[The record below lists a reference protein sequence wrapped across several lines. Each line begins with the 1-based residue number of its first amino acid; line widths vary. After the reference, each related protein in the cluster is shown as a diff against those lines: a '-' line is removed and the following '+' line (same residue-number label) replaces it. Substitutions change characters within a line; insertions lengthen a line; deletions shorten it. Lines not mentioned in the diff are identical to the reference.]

1 MLLLGQLESSRGRLD
16 QAIADFRRA
25 VELAPDN
32 LRARFA
38 LAQEI
43 ERAAGQNADAEAQ
56 QLLEDLLS
64 RRPENLP
71 VLVERTRL
79 AVKRADARALQ
90 DSVTRLAKF
99 VDTWPPVAVEQFRDL
114 ERAAA
119 ASNFAAAAPA
129 IARLRNVLV
138 RVPSFREGF
147 SEVRTSAELIGEPF
161 VGFLRLAAA
170 KPRTVA
176 AGSGARVRPAIHRSG
191 RSGPSRPPLTA
202 FSPNGSDAA
211 AIFAIDARGVR
222 RIDAPGPTFA
232 PADFGPAASSAA
244 SVVPLDWNRD
254 YRMDLGDCRPRGNPA
269 ARFKR
274 ATARSP
280 TRPPMRREARR

>member
-1 MLLLGQLESSRGRLD
+1 MRSRRRSSG
-16 QAIADFRRA
+16 
-25 VELAPDN
+25 PP
-32 LRARFA
+32 
-38 LAQEI
+38 
-43 ERAAGQNADAEAQ
+43 GQNADAEAQ

-119 ASNFAAAAPA
+119 ASNFTAAAPA

-161 VGFLRLAAA
+161 VGFLRLPPPSPAPSPPDQALSFA
-170 KPRTVA
+170 RQSIGV
-176 AGSGARVRPAIHRSG
+176 GRVRA
-191 RSGPSRPPLTA
+191 SRPP
-202 FSPNGSDAA
+202 
-211 AIFAIDARGVR
+211 
-222 RIDAPGPTFA
+222 
-232 PADFGPAASSAA
+232 
-244 SVVPLDWNRD
+244 
-254 YRMDLGDCRPRGNPA
+254 
-269 ARFKR
+269 
-274 ATARSP
+274 
-280 TRPPMRREARR
+280 

>member
-1 MLLLGQLESSRGRLD
+1 MPREPAAWANLGLTHLRLGDFDPALQAIQRAVALAPSSSDVVLLLGQLESSRGRLD

-25 VELAPDN
+25 VELDPNN

-43 ERAAGQNADAEAQ
+43 ERAAGPNADAEAQ

-79 AVKRADARALQ
+79 AVKRADARSLQ
-90 DSVTRLAKF
+90 DSVTRLAKS
-99 VDTWPPVAVEQFRDL
+99 VDTWPPVAAEQFRDL
-114 ERAAA
+114 ERAAE
-119 ASNFAAAAPA
+119 ASNFTAAAPA

-161 VGFLRLAAA
+161 VRFLGLPPPSPAPSPPDEALA
-170 KPRTVA
+170 
-176 AGSGARVRPAIHRSG
+176 
-191 RSGPSRPPLTA
+191 
-202 FSPNGSDAA
+202 
-211 AIFAIDARGVR
+211 FAARG
-222 RIDAPGPTFA
+222 
-232 PADFGPAASSAA
+232 A
-244 SVVPLDWNRD
+244 SVRA
-254 YRMDLGDCRPRGNPA
+254 RPGQPCA
-269 ARFKR
+269 DA
-274 ATARSP
+274 
-280 TRPPMRREARR
+280 